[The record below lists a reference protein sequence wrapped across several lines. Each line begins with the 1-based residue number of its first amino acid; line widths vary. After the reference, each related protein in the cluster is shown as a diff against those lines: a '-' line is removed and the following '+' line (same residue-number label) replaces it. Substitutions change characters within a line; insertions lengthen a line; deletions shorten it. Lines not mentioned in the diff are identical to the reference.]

1 MRLRPNAGGRSAGRR
16 TLASGQIPRVQTP
29 AGGPEAV
36 EQTNPEEGE
45 AAVGMGGKEERGGGA
60 GGRPAMAAE
69 AAAGEGGR
77 GEAILIPCRREYS
90 VYSSKP

>member
-16 TLASGQIPRVQTP
+16 TPASGQIPRVQTP

-45 AAVGMGGKEERGGGA
+45 AAARPEEG
-60 GGRPAMAAE
+60 
-69 AAAGEGGR
+69 AAAQRPE
-77 GEAILIPCRREYS
+77 
-90 VYSSKP
+90 